1 MNILLDFIPFQHN
14 GGVGGAASF
23 AKAVYDEVFRKKTGE
38 HTLFA
43 VCDKSVPK
51 GRQYDYEQLAETY
64 GAQLLDLSDAT
75 LSSMIAQNK
84 IDVFFI
90 AIGQFYARYDLSGI
104 QCKTIMFIHDLYNL
118 ESGDNLVDLTI
129 HDSKAETKWHCFKR
143 IVNVA
148 IGRARAKSLQ
158 SYKRIMPLYAASNTL
173 AYTVSDYSKT
183 ALQYYFPEIKKPIHV
198 CYSPDKAA
206 RMEETIEN
214 TQLRMLVHDGKKYL
228 LMIAANRLY
237 KNPQTLLKVF
247 NRLAEEYPDL
257 YVLTLKYGHSTHQ
270 RHIDIPFLS
279 ESDLE
284 QAYHHA
290 YALVFASYFEG
301 FGYPP
306 IEAIKHG
313 TPVVASNV
321 TSIPE
326 ILGEAGVYFSPF
338 YPADLYRALR
348 LVIDNRDIR
357 KSEIERQVEKI
368 RQRQQEDL
376 HKLVDQILS
385 I

>member
-1 MNILLDFIPFQHN
+1 MNILLDFIPFQQN

-23 AKAVYDEVFRKKTGE
+23 AKAVYDEVFRQKTDE

-43 VCDKSVPK
+43 VCDKSVPI
-51 GRQYDYEQLAETY
+51 GQQYDYEQLAQEN
-64 GAQLLDLSDAT
+64 GVQLLDVSGAT
-75 LSSMIAQNK
+75 LSSLITQNK

-90 AIGQFYARYDLSGI
+90 VIGQFYAKYDLSGI

-118 ESGDNLVDLTI
+118 ERSDNLVDLTI
-129 HDSKAETKWHCFKR
+129 HDPNAETTWHRFKR

-148 IGRARAKSLQ
+148 IGRGKAKSLQ
-158 SYKRIMPLYAASNTL
+158 AYERIMPLYAASNTL
-173 AYTVSDYSKT
+173 AYTVSDYTKT
-183 ALQYYFPEIKKPIHV
+183 ALHYYFPEIEKPIHV

-206 RMEETIEN
+206 RMDEGIEN
-214 TQLRMLVHDGKKYL
+214 EQLKTLVDEGKKYL

-247 NRLAEEYPDL
+247 NRLAKDYPDL
-257 YVLTLKYGHSTHQ
+257 YVLTLKYGCSTHA

-284 QAYHHA
+284 HAYHSA

-326 ILGEAGVYFSPF
+326 ILGDAGIYFSPF
-338 YPADLYRALR
+338 YPADMYRALR
-348 LVIDNRDIR
+348 IVIDNRDIR
-357 KSEIERQVEKI
+357 KVEIERQAEKV
-368 RQRQQEDL
+368 RQRQQDDL
-376 HKLVDQILS
+376 RNLAGQILS
-385 I
+385 V